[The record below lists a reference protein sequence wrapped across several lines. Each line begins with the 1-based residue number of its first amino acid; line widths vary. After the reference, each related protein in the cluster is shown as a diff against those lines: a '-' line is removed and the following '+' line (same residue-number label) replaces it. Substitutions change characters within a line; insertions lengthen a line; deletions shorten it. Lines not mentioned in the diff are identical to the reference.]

1 MSTCRVELS
10 GKSDRDDKS
19 ASVSTFCH
27 RLHVSVL
34 NSRTSDDPFV
44 SSRLIPDL
52 FSSFKGSNIHIF
64 TKASQR
70 WTPGSPWMSFTFS
83 EIKYRPWQHRY
94 LNQIARRVLSSNTEN
109 INGLFLFYAQT
120 HCFSLPWSNVP
131 GNLSTVLI
139 LLVCSYQ
146 DQICACERLM
156 NEVLCLRKTSVK
168 CCSLK

>member
-1 MSTCRVELS
+1 MINLRLFPRSVTGFMSACWTVVRQTILLFPADWSLTYFLVSKVQTSTSLQKRLS
-10 GKSDRDDKS
+10 VG
-19 ASVSTFCH
+19 H
-27 RLHVSVL
+27 LVL
-34 NSRTSDDPFV
+34 
-44 SSRLIPDL
+44 
-52 FSSFKGSNIHIF
+52 
-64 TKASQR
+64 
-70 WTPGSPWMSFTFS
+70 TFS
-83 EIKYRPWQHRY
+83 EIKYHPWQHRY